1 MSQRVRHDLA
11 TEQQQKLYCNNIFSL
26 TQYIQDI
33 ISTCNQYKNELD
45 VLYPLSLCKIFCA
58 FYTYTKC
65 QFRLATFQV
74 LNSHIRLWLLVRV
87 TVTGMLQGELRVQ
100 FA

>member
-1 MSQRVRHDLA
+1 MSQRVRQDLA
-11 TEQQQKLYCNNIFSL
+11 TEQQKLHCDNIFSL

-33 ISTCNQYKNELD
+33 VSTCNQYKNELD
-45 VLYPLSLCKIFCA
+45 ILYSLSLCKILCA
-58 FYTYTKC
+58 FYTYIKC

-74 LNSHIRLWLLVRV
+74 LNSYICLWLQYQSV
-87 TVTGMLQGELRVQ
+87 TVTRKLQGELRVP